1 MGLTLQ
7 KTEALQISYG
17 AQRGLLSGALALA
30 SSASFQLADGTA
42 AGQADSPFT
51 AASMLGPGEVDAYFL
66 STGLQDG
73 YGRQLE
79 FTAVKFLR
87 IVASIAN
94 AADLVLGGGTW
105 PGMFG
110 DPSDTVHIRPGADM
124 EWKLS
129 DANGWPVVAGA
140 DELLIT
146 SVSAAAYQIIIVGVS
161 SQLSIPAISALRPA
175 IVGIPR
181 VGTPC
186 ICSDGDW
193 SGSPVFSYQWR
204 RGNGTIPGATGATYT
219 PVAADLGKGLSR
231 TTFADNIAGGA
242 NATSAPVLVQSA
254 AAAAGTIADFTDAAN
269 SGLASAI

>member
-7 KTEALQISYG
+7 KTESLQISYG

-51 AASMLGPGEVDAYFL
+51 AASILGAGEVDAYLL
-66 STGLQDG
+66 SSGLQDG
-73 YGRQLE
+73 YGRALE

-87 IVASIAN
+87 IVADIAN
-94 AADLVLGGGTW
+94 ADDLVLGGGSW

-110 DPSDTVHIRPGADM
+110 DPADTVHIRPGAEM

-140 DELLIT
+140 DELQLT

-186 ICSDGDW
+186 ACSDGDW

-204 RGNGTIPGATGATYT
+204 RGNNVIPGATGATYT
-219 PVAADLGKGLSR
+219 PVAADLGKALSR
-231 TTFADNIAGGA
+231 TTYADNIAGGA
-242 NATSAPVLVQSA
+242 NATSAGVLVQSA
-254 AAAAGTIADFTDAAN
+254 VAAPGVVLDFSDPANAALVGH
-269 SGLASAI
+269 

>member
-7 KTEALQISYG
+7 KTEGLQISYG
-17 AQRGLLSGALALA
+17 AQRGLLSGALALTIA
-30 SSASFQLADGTA
+30 GSFQLADGTA

-51 AASMLGPGEVDAYFL
+51 AAPALGAGEVDAYFL

-73 YGRQLE
+73 YGRELE
-79 FTAVKFLR
+79 FTAVKFLKV
-87 IVASIAN
+87 IADIAN
-94 AADLVLGGGTW
+94 GADLVLGGGTW

-140 DELLIT
+140 DELQIT

-175 IVGIPR
+175 IVGTPQ
-181 VGTPC
+181 VGSPC
-186 ICSDGDW
+186 ACTNGDW
-193 SGSPVFSYQWR
+193 SGNPVFSYQWR
-204 RGNGTIPGATGATYT
+204 RGSGTIPGATGATYT
-219 PVAADLGKGLSR
+219 PVAADLGKAIAR

-242 NATSAPVLVQSA
+242 NATSAPVTVAPA
-254 AAAAGTIADFTDAAN
+254 AAAAGVVLDFSDPATAALV
-269 SGLASAI
+269 GH